1 VPFRLSE
8 GFLSINVAAE
18 TSGGDIRPAGQYVA
32 VVPAKKTEFS
42 PSFSGSQSGAAVHS
56 SPPPNMSAAIRRIL
70 PHSPEAEESIVGG
83 VLFSGRAITI
93 VADLVDAQD
102 FYDARHEAIYAAM
115 VELDQKSRPID
126 LITVAEQM
134 KQSGTLAKLAA
145 VGNEA
150 YLAEL
155 ANKIGTTENLAQH
168 ARIVRSKATARRL
181 LLEASSIVDKGYDPS
196 VEVDEYID
204 YAQQAVFE
212 IANRS
217 NRQSY
222 EPVRKILHTAIKALE
237 LRFNRKEA
245 ITGVPT
251 DYAQFDEMTSG
262 FQPGDLIIIAARP
275 SMGKTAFVM
284 NCAQNSALNHSIPTL
299 VFSLEMSKESL
310 IERVLCSE
318 ARVESPKLRSGF
330 LETRDWINITKAA
343 SRIAEAPMWID
354 DSGSPSLM
362 EIRAKCRR
370 WRSDSTV
377 FPKGLEQHGLVVID
391 YLQLVHGSP
400 QGREQNRE
408 REISEI
414 SRGLKALAK
423 ELKVPV
429 VALSQLNRSVE
440 SRADKRPMASDLRES
455 GAIEQD
461 ADLICFIYRDE
472 QYNKESPDK
481 GIAEIIIGKQ
491 RNGPTGTARLAFL
504 NQYTRF
510 ENLSEDRM
518 E

>member
-1 VPFRLSE
+1 MPP
-8 GFLSINVAAE
+8 GAGYGGVATHAPPPGLA
-18 TSGGDIRPAGQYVA
+18 SAA
-32 VVPAKKTEFS
+32 S
-42 PSFSGSQSGAAVHS
+42 PGAASGLRRVL
-56 SPPPNMSAAIRRIL
+56 PNSKD
-70 PHSPEAEESIVGG
+70 AEESVLGG
-83 VLFSGRAITI
+83 ILFSGRAISL
-93 VADLVDAQD
+93 VADLVDAAD
-102 FYDARHEAIYAAM
+102 FYDARHEAIYGAM
-115 VELDQKSRPID
+115 AELDQKSRPID

-134 KQSGTLAKLAA
+134 RQSGTMAKLAA
-145 VGNEA
+145 SDNEV

-155 ANKIGTTENLAQH
+155 ANKVATIENIAQH
-168 ARIVRSKATARRL
+168 ARIIRAKATARRL
-181 LLEASSIVDKGYDPS
+181 ILEASGIVDKGYEA
-196 VEVDEYID
+196 VEVEEYID
-204 YAQQAVFE
+204 HAQQVVFE

-222 EPVRKILHTAIKALE
+222 EPVRKVLHNAIKAIE
-237 LRFNRKEA
+237 QRFNRKEA
-245 ITGVPT
+245 ITGVPS
-251 DYAQFDEMTSG
+251 DFHKFDGMTAG

-284 NCAQNSALNHSIPTL
+284 NCAQNAALNHSIPTL

-310 IERVLCSE
+310 IERVLCCE
-318 ARVESPKLRSGF
+318 ARVESQKLRSGF
-330 LETRDWINITKAA
+330 LETRDWINITKVA
-343 SRIAEAPMWID
+343 STIAEAPMWID
-354 DSGSPSLM
+354 DSGSPSIM

-370 WRSDSTV
+370 WRSDQGV
-377 FPKGLEQHGLVVID
+377 FPKGVEQMGLVVID
-391 YLQLVHGSP
+391 YLQLIHGAP

-423 ELKVPV
+423 ELRVPV

-472 QYNKESPDK
+472 QYNKESPDQ

-491 RNGPTGTARLAFL
+491 RNGPTGTARLAFRKE
-504 NQYTRF
+504 YTRF
-510 ENLSEDRM
+510 ENLAEDRV

>member
-1 VPFRLSE
+1 MARRRS
-8 GFLSINVAAE
+8 
-18 TSGGDIRPAGQYVA
+18 
-32 VVPAKKTEFS
+32 
-42 PSFSGSQSGAAVHS
+42 
-56 SPPPNMSAAIRRIL
+56 SAAIRRR
-70 PHSPEAEESIVGG
+70 SPQIPRAVIVCGAFLG
-83 VLFSGRAITI
+83 AMTLVGDII
-93 VADLVDAQD
+93 NADD
-102 FYDARHEAIYAAM
+102 FYDAKNEAIYAAI
-115 VELDQKSRPID
+115 VDLDQRSRPVD

-134 KQSGTLAKLAA
+134 RQSGTLSKLAA
-145 VGNEA
+145 HGSEA

-155 ANKIGTTENLAQH
+155 LNKVATVENIAHH
-168 ARIVRSKATARRL
+168 ARIVREKATARRL
-181 LLEASSIVDKGYDPS
+181 ILAASAIQERGYS
-196 VEVDEYID
+196 EEVDVDGYID
-204 YAQQAVFE
+204 QAQQAVFE

-222 EPVRKILHTAIKALE
+222 EPVRRVLHNAIKALE
-237 LRFNRKEA
+237 LRFSRKQA
-245 ITGVPT
+245 VTGVAT
-251 DYAQFDEMTSG
+251 DYLKFDEMTAG
-262 FQPGDLIIIAARP
+262 FQPGDLVIIAARP

-284 NCAQNSALNHSIPTL
+284 NCAQNAALNHGIPTL

-318 ARVESPKLRSGF
+318 ARVESQKLRSGF
-330 LETRDWINITKAA
+330 LETRDWIGITKAA
-343 SRIAEAPMWID
+343 GRIAEAPMWID

-370 WRSDSTV
+370 WRSDTSV
-377 FPKGLEQHGLVVID
+377 FPQGIEQLGLVVVD
-391 YLQLVHGSP
+391 YLQLVHGTP

-414 SRGLKALAK
+414 SRGFKALAK

-461 ADLICFIYRDE
+461 ADVICFIYRDE
-472 QYNKESPDK
+472 FYNKETPDR
-481 GIAEIIIGKQ
+481 GVAEIIIGKQ
-491 RNGPTGTARLAFL
+491 RNGPTGTARLNFQS
-504 NQYTRF
+504 QYTRF
-510 ENLSEDRM
+510 ENLAEDRS